1 MKEYKQLIVDTIVKK
16 AQGERIVSLYDVA
29 RELGHK
35 HIAAQD
41 CRDIMR
47 AVLTALPEYK
57 AVQMLT
63 EKQMRNPATAGL
75 FTTLTFVEKGI
86 VFDDGTEF
94 IDDGEEVA
102 HAEESR

>member
-1 MKEYKQLIVDTIVKK
+1 MKEFKQIVVDAIVKRS
-16 AQGERIVSLYDVA
+16 ESDRIISLYEVA
-29 RELGHK
+29 KEFGHK
-35 HIAAQD
+35 QISAQD

-47 AVLTALPEYK
+47 AVLAALPEYK

-75 FTTLTFVEKGI
+75 FTTLTFVEKCI

-94 IDDGEEVA
+94 VDDGI
-102 HAEESR
+102 

>member
-1 MKEYKQLIVDTIVKK
+1 MREFKQIVVDAIVKRS
-16 AQGERIVSLYDVA
+16 ESDRIISLYEVA
-29 RELGHK
+29 KELGHK
-35 HIAAQD
+35 HIATQD

-47 AVLTALPEYK
+47 AVLAALPEYK

-63 EKQMRNPATAGL
+63 EKQIRNPATAGL

-94 IDDGEEVA
+94 VDDGI
-102 HAEESR
+102 